1 MKVPGRNKNRPGT
14 VVFRM
19 DSVGKQAG
27 GCNPMPISYETADDR
42 IVIDTDELDSY
53 AGAFAAWSGPTQ

>member
-1 MKVPGRNKNRPGT
+1 
-14 VVFRM
+14 M